1 MVQPNQHTEQIL
13 IMKLAIFNGQYMLMV
28 HRDDL
33 QFRHKIS
40 MDFSQSFQLISM
52 DFIEIF
58 IFETVLTIFSR
69 SYLRLQMEFS
79 IGHTFLAL
87 LRERLVLN

>member
-52 DFIEIF
+52 NFIEILF
-58 IFETVLTIFSR
+58 LRPFLR
-69 SYLRLQMEFS
+69 S
-79 IGHTFLAL
+79 FL
-87 LRERLVLN
+87 EVT